1 VGAGDHVG
9 GGVLAAIVIDQGASR
24 RDREERQAI
33 ANSGREAR
41 VGLLRRIKTQ
51 LDACAKAIEQ
61 REPTP
66 GLVLEGL
73 GVESLRVFKSVVD
86 HYIARGSDDDPGLV
100 WVLCRAG
107 NIVEAAVDDL
117 YRRPIETTEQRAT
130 LAERARSHAQ
140 SLYEL
145 TDEYQ
150 AGLFNTAV

>member
-1 VGAGDHVG
+1 M
-9 GGVLAAIVIDQGASR
+9 
-24 RDREERQAI
+24 
-33 ANSGREAR
+33 
-41 VGLLRRIKTQ
+41 
-51 LDACAKAIEQ
+51 
-61 REPTP
+61 
-66 GLVLEGL
+66 VLEGL

-107 NIVEAAVDDL
+107 NIVEVAVDDV